1 VTFLGVFN
9 ATTTYLTAGILSV
22 TLDGTVNVTYGD
34 NLCAS
39 STGAAEAHDNG
50 SSPCANG
57 QWVGI
62 VTTTASSV
70 SSATAS
76 LRLQ

>member
-1 VTFLGVFN
+1 VIGVFVSSTAYTN
-9 ATTTYLTAGILSV
+9 AGIVSV
-22 TLDGTVNVTYGD
+22 ALDATVNVTFGD
-34 NLCAS
+34 ILCGSATS
-39 STGAAEAHDNG
+39 ANTAHDNG
-50 SSPCANG
+50 STVCTNG
-57 QWVGI
+57 NWIGI